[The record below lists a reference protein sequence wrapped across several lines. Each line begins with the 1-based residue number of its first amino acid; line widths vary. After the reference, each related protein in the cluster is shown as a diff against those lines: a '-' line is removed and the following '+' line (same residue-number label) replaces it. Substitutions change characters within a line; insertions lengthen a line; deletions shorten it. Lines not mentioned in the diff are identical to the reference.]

1 MMVLD
6 SYFNDVF
13 DSFFNDTFD
22 SSFGT
27 TFKAPKIIKSMT
39 DNSFPQSN
47 ICVNKNTKECKITV
61 CLPGVSEKEVRLD
74 RNDNVLTLEVYREDS
89 NYDSEWVEMQSSFSI
104 PQKSKLSW
112 KLDPSKYDL
121 DHIDVS
127 LENGLMVINI
137 KPTESAKPKKISGI
151 FGSLEDK
158 DTKKENKVIISKSK
172 KKD

>member
-6 SYFNDVF
+6 SYFNNVF
-13 DSFFNDTFD
+13 DSLFNDTFD
-22 SSFGT
+22 SAFGT

-39 DNSFPQSN
+39 DTSFPQSN
-47 ICVNKNTKECKITV
+47 IFVNKDTKECMITV
-61 CLPGVSEKEVRLD
+61 CLPGISESECRLD
-74 RNDNVLTLEVYREDS
+74 RNDNVLTLEVYRGEDAV
-89 NYDSEWVEMQSSFSI
+89 DPEWVEMQSSFSI

-121 DHIDVS
+121 DHINVS
-127 LENGLMVINI
+127 LENGLMLILI

-158 DTKKENKVIISKSK
+158 RDKKVLVDKSK
-172 KKD
+172 KKE